1 MRITEIF
8 GGATASKALAKLRN
22 RDGLDNSLDEL
33 VNSDVDRERLAQWAM
48 KSGQVAT
55 NPRPTT
61 LDDMRGFLQA
71 MRTPTGG

>member
-1 MRITEIF
+1 MQNAGRQ
-8 GGATASKALAKLRN
+8 GQADRGNLR
-22 RDGLDNSLDEL
+22 RLHRVGLNVSLDEF
-33 VNSDVDRERLAQWAM
+33 VKTDADRERLAQWAM

-61 LDDMRGFLQA
+61 IEDMRGFLQA